1 MLRLFFLKGLN
12 IYSSILSKIDLYD
25 YTVDCSKKERQLE
38 FLWIGKS

>member
-1 MLRLFFLKGLN
+1 MLRLFFLKG
-12 IYSSILSKIDLYD
+12 YSSILSKIDLYD